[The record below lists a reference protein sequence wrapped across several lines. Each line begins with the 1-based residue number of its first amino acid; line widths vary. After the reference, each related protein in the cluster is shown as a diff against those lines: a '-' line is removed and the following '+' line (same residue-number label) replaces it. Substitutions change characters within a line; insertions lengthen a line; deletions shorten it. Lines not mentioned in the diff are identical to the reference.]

1 MSDGKSQSTGSVLG
15 SVRRNIRQYTMF
27 IALVGIWLIFT
38 LLTRGIFIST
48 RNLSNLLLQTAAVA
62 ILATGIVLILVS
74 GQIDLSLGYF
84 LSFIGGLVGALQLRA
99 HWTTVPSVAAGLAAA
114 LVIGCW
120 HGYWIAY
127 RKIPAFIVTLASQ
140 LVLRGAMLAV
150 TRGQTQTPLKSG
162 FLAIGQGFLPQLGFF
177 KNDSTVLVGVIVLVI
192 YITAE
197 LAGRASLK
205 RNGYEVIP
213 AGRQLL
219 KMVLVC
225 AGILAFFGVLV
236 SYLGIPYAIFIV
248 MVLGLVF
255 TYISRNTVFGRQVYA
270 IGGNAEAARLSGID
284 IRKRIFVLYLLMALL
299 VAIAAFVL
307 TARLGG
313 ASTLT
318 GGGMELDAIAAG
330 FIGGTSVTGGIG
342 TIPGGLVGALV
353 MASIDNGMSLMNL
366 IPAIQ
371 LMVKGFILLAAVWID
386 IVTKTSRQR
395 VKGA

>member
-1 MSDGKSQSTGSVLG
+1 MEASQTRATSVAV

-62 ILATGIVLILVS
+62 ILTTGIVLVLVS

-84 LSFIGGLVGALQLRA
+84 LSFIGGLVGALQLRS
-99 HWTTVPSVAAGLAAA
+99 HWTTVPSMAVGMVAALA
-114 LVIGCW
+114 IGCW

-127 RKIPAFIVTLASQ
+127 RKIPSFIVTLASQ

-162 FLAIGQGFLPQLGFF
+162 FLQIGQGYLPQFGLF
-177 KNDSTVLVGVIVLVI
+177 KNDSTILVGFIVLLV
-192 YITAE
+192 YIVSE
-197 LAGRASLK
+197 LAVRTSLK
-205 RNGYEVIP
+205 RNGYEVMP
-213 AGRQLL
+213 ARRQLL
-219 KMVLVC
+219 RILLVS
-225 AGILAFFGVLV
+225 AGIVAFFGILF

-248 MVLGLVF
+248 MALALVF
-255 TYISRNTVFGRQVYA
+255 TYISRNTVFGRQIYA

-284 IRKRIFVLYLLMALL
+284 IRRRIFALYVLMAFM

-342 TIPGGLVGALV
+342 TVPGGLVGALV

-371 LMVKGFILLAAVWID
+371 LMVKGIILLIAVWID